1 MKIRELI
8 DAIDVFAPFFLQQDF
23 DNSGVQYADLD
34 ENIDKILICLDVT
47 PETIEETVKQN
58 CNTILSHHP
67 IFFKPITNI
76 TRQENPIA
84 FQLIHHHLNSIAVHT
99 NYDLAENGLND
110 YVGKILGL
118 KKIDCLEPSSEKIF
132 KLALYV
138 PEKYQE
144 GLLNSLFKAGAGN
157 IGNYDET
164 SFTFSGKGSFKPLE
178 GAKPFIGK
186 TGKREL
192 VDETKIETVFR
203 ERDFNKIIEAIYE
216 NHPYEEPAYD
226 IYQLKTNTKSG
237 IGLIA
242 TATSEQTLTD
252 FVKNIKNILNIP
264 YLRIVQA
271 NNKKVKTI
279 ALCTGSGGSLTNLAH
294 QKKADILITGDVKH
308 HEALRAKEI
317 GLNIIDI
324 EHFYTEKYFVPA
336 IVEQLTKARVPKN
349 LLFAS
354 KQMSSPFQLL

>member
-8 DAIDVFAPFFLQQDF
+8 DVIDVFAPFFLQQDF

-34 ENIDKILICLDVT
+34 GNIDKILICLDVT
-47 PETIEETVKQN
+47 FEIIEEAVKQN

-76 TRQENPIA
+76 TRQESPIA
-84 FQLIHHHLNSIAVHT
+84 FQLAHHHLNSIAVHT

-138 PEKYQE
+138 PEKYRE

-164 SFTFSGKGSFKPLE
+164 SFTFSGKGTFKPLE

-226 IYQLKTNTKSG
+226 IYQLKTNTESG

-242 TATSEQTLTD
+242 TAAWEQTLTD

-279 ALCTGSGGSLTNLAH
+279 ALCTGSGGSLIDQAY

-336 IVEQLTKARVPKN
+336 ISEQLIEAQVPKDI
-349 LLFAS
+349 LIAS
-354 KQMSSPFQLL
+354 KKMNSPFQLF